1 MKRIEQN
8 WVQHRVVSAIGQ
20 IGGWGLYTA
29 VVMLVLIGFLELVD
43 ARNERVWW
51 LTLRIGQVAAGAWV
65 GSWVVIL
72 IVEAANWLARKLTK

>member
-8 WVQHRVVSAIGQ
+8 WVQHPAVVAIARV
-20 IGGWGLYTA
+20 GGWGLYT
-29 VVMLVLIGFLELVD
+29 MLVVAVPIGLLELVD

-51 LTLRIGQVAAGAWV
+51 LTLTIGQVAAGAWM

-72 IVEAANWLARKLTK
+72 VVEAANWLARKVTK